1 LIENDEQYRR
11 AEQEIEALMSRL
23 KELQSTT
30 AIGSKGFTKAGIRKL
45 IARTHEE
52 LALYESQSEAKIS
65 RAS

>member
-1 LIENDEQYRR
+1 VIENDQQYRK
-11 AEQEIEALMSRL
+11 AEQELKVLMSRL

-30 AIGSKGFTKAGIRKL
+30 TIGSKGFTEAGIRQF

-52 LALYESQSEAKIS
+52 LAIYESQSEARIS

>member
-1 LIENDEQYRR
+1 MIENDQQYRK
-11 AEQEIEALMSRL
+11 AEQELEVLMSRL

-30 AIGSKGFTKAGIRKL
+30 TIGSKGFTKAGIRKL

-52 LALYESQSEAKIS
+52 LAIYESQSEARIS